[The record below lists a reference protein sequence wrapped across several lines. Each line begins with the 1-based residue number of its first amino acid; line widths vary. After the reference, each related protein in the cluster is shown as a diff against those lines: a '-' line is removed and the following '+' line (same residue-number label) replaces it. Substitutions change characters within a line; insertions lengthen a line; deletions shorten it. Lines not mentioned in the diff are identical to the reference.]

1 MIRNPYYLAAFPL
14 ILVIALYS
22 LKWGTV
28 LLPLSSKLQIFLLI
42 FTIFLILFGF
52 LFSEVFSKS
61 NVGSEEVVLEHKS
74 SKYQVFLVLLLTL
87 IEGAYFRG
95 FPIMGII
102 SYSNFGIPFFHP
114 LILTF
119 NSYVLVSFLYEWGAS
134 FRMKKKNIRLFPIL
148 LLIIPYIIEVNR
160 GMLVM
165 VMVSGVIAF
174 MVGANIN
181 ISLKNSIKLTLS
193 AVAGVYMFGLAG
205 NYRTNF
211 SFVGSSRYFNSF
223 YIMSLGG
230 AQTIGNSNIIN
241 PFYWGYIYL
250 TSSLAN
256 LEATVSQIT
265 LSSSTMS
272 SVKFAIVQF
281 FPDFISKR
289 MYPSALDTA
298 GTRINSQFTTGTVFN
313 SSYYLYGWDG
323 MILTAVFV
331 LIFPIILHILLK
343 NAGKKYYVVAF
354 SFLGTMY
361 VFLTFDNM
369 IGFTGLS
376 LPILYAIF
384 GALVSRKK
392 SRYFE
397 IS

>member
-1 MIRNPYYLAAFPL
+1 
-14 ILVIALYS
+14 
-22 LKWGTV
+22 
-28 LLPLSSKLQIFLLI
+28 
-42 FTIFLILFGF
+42 
-52 LFSEVFSKS
+52 
-61 NVGSEEVVLEHKS
+61 
-74 SKYQVFLVLLLTL
+74 
-87 IEGAYFRG
+87 
-95 FPIMGII
+95 
-102 SYSNFGIPFFHP
+102 
-114 LILTF
+114 
-119 NSYVLVSFLYEWGAS
+119 
-134 FRMKKKNIRLFPIL
+134 
-148 LLIIPYIIEVNR
+148 
-160 GMLVM
+160 
-165 VMVSGVIAF
+165 
-174 MVGANIN
+174 
-181 ISLKNSIKLTLS
+181 
-193 AVAGVYMFGLAG
+193 
-205 NYRTNF
+205 
-211 SFVGSSRYFNSF
+211 
-223 YIMSLGG
+223 
-230 AQTIGNSNIIN
+230 
-241 PFYWGYIYL
+241 
-250 TSSLAN
+250 
-256 LEATVSQIT
+256 
-265 LSSSTMS
+265 MS